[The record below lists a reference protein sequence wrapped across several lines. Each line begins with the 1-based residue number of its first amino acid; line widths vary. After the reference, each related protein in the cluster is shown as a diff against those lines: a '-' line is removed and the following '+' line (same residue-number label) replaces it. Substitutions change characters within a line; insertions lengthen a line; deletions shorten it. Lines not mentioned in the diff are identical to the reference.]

1 MFQCPSC
8 SETKGSRRALNRHIV
23 WHRRNEDGSSAPGKS
38 CFDVRRVVLHDN
50 SASVDPAGPSDNRI
64 ANGSRDPRIASRMPQ
79 AVFDGQDGGWRYRKQ
94 IDSAVLRLKERHRR
108 DRTTLA
114 RPTEELAQWLVTTDG
129 EVPWLTCVGIVVAA
143 KHFAGTQSPRR
154 KVTGPTAKRPAPPV
168 PHEPDAVR
176 RPLFRDEP
184 AESTSMGSAAIAPI
198 DPPPSPSVRGR
209 SRQSLDDEGWRI
221 DIWRSY
227 GSKEI
232 SPPSPIGCQLSPS
245 WALGNSSPPSA
256 ERPLE
261 LWSPSSNDEP
271 WGPDSP
277 DEALEDDAHPD
288 TVPGWPVFMD
298 ALGEPL
304 ARDGSQRR
312 AHVRQWCKERT
323 AGVPRTA
330 PKRRH
335 HLRSRR
341 RSRERYAAISAGA
354 PAVQLV
360 WSANGGQYRQ
370 LSASDV
376 QLPSPPSDQSSLAR
390 TRRLMLLSRRL
401 PMGCRLRP
409 RGPSSRHTTER
420 PAPLR
425 KRRREPSPDIVIAAP
440 TDDTL

>member
-1 MFQCPSC
+1 MLTYSSHSIINFSFRIVSSTMETAKSLQCPIC
-8 SETKGSRRALNRHIV
+8 PERRGSKRALNRHIS
-23 WHRRNEDGSSAPGKS
+23 WHRRSQDSRAPEEPT
-38 CFDVRRVVLHDN
+38 DDERRVVLRDAQATTTVEPTICAEGR
-50 SASVDPAGPSDNRI
+50 SASAL
-64 ANGSRDPRIASRMPQ
+64 RDPRVASSSSSPTSHLEKKQ
-79 AVFDGQDGGWRYRKQ
+79 SRKR
-94 IDSAVLRLKERHRR
+94 IDAAVLRLKERHRR

-129 EVPWLTCVGIVVAA
+129 EVPRLTCVGIVVAA

-209 SRQSLDDEGWRI
+209 SRQSLDDEEWRI

-261 LWSPSSNDEP
+261 LWSPSSNAEP

-335 HLRSRR
+335 HLRTRR

-354 PAVQLV
+354 AAVQLV

-376 QLPSPPSDQSSLAR
+376 QLPSPPC
-390 TRRLMLLSRRL
+390 SR
-401 PMGCRLRP
+401 
-409 RGPSSRHTTER
+409 
-420 PAPLR
+420 PLR
-425 KRRREPSPDIVIAAP
+425 EPVD
-440 TDDTL
+440 